1 MTLDNTLRDAWEIGK
16 RKCGFLVL
24 FGLVSSIVGSLSHR
38 SGDANS
44 YKALAKILQGDMQ
57 GAKVFQEMA
66 KNSPMTSTE
75 FILLILSILLSIYVS
90 LVLYR
95 YVKKIVDDED
105 NISIK
110 ELLNSSIK
118 LYGMFFVKNLLYYVF
133 IIVGFM
139 LCILPGIYIAV
150 RLTFVPYI
158 AANEPELTVS
168 ETISKS
174 MKLTKDRFW
183 QLFGYGIVACLIV
196 LAGFL
201 LCCVGYLFTMP
212 LAVVFMGVVYKE
224 LVNET
229 YIPESIENNEMQ

>member
-38 SGDANS
+38 SGDTNS

-66 KNSPMTSTE
+66 KNNPITSTE
-75 FILLILSILLSIYVS
+75 VILFILSILLSFYVS

-105 NISIK
+105 ANIK
-110 ELLNSSIK
+110 ELISSSAKI
-118 LYGMFFVKNLLYYVF
+118 YGMFFVKCFLYAILV
-133 IIVGFM
+133 IVGFF
-139 LCILPGIYIAV
+139 LCILPGIYLMV
-150 RLTFVPYI
+150 RLVFVSYI
-158 AANEPELTVS
+158 AANEPELTIS

>member
-38 SGDANS
+38 SGDTNS

-75 FILLILSILLSIYVS
+75 LILLILSILLSVYVS

-105 NISIK
+105 DISIK

-118 LYGMFFVKNLLYYVF
+118 LYGMFLVKNILYYVF
-133 IIVGFM
+133 IIVGFF
-139 LCILPGIYIAV
+139 LCILPGIYLMV
-150 RLTFVPYI
+150 RLVFVSYI
-158 AANEPELTVS
+158 AANEPELTIS